1 MTYCI
6 TLKDY
11 FKLFLTTILI
21 LPLLTQAAAYPPGE
35 PKIITGLVLSETDQS
50 PVAGASI
57 VVKGSKTGTSSG
69 FDGKFS
75 IKAKEGDVL
84 VITGVGITRQE
95 ITIGAESYLSI
106 SVTTNSKN
114 LNEVVVTAT
123 GIRKESKRLG
133 YSLQTVDASKLT
145 QAREADPINALK
157 GNAAGLQVNITS
169 EVGHSPD
176 VIIRGENAPTDR
188 PMFVVDGVPLSSDT
202 YNFNSD
208 DIETYTILKG
218 PNAAALYG
226 FQGKNGAIIITT
238 KKGQSAK
245 GHTVVTFNS
254 STQWNQGFLALPKYQ
269 DTYGPGD
276 NGKYGFGGGGS
287 SPQSYFGNGAI
298 GVGNNDYD
306 YDVWG
311 PQFRGQLLPQYDGA
325 YDPTQNYTT
334 TYADGS
340 TYTGHVAPTPWIAR
354 GKDNLKQYIQTG
366 LLSVNSVSVSS
377 SSDKTDIRF
386 SIGNSYQKGI
396 VPNTELNNF
405 NFAGSIVQRFNDR
418 FTATAYINYSRQ
430 STPNLPDVVYGPNSM
445 IYNIVIWGGADWAM
459 GDMRNYWQ
467 TGKTGIQQKY
477 EEFYRY
483 NNPYFMSYEWLRG
496 HYQNNEY
503 GYVSLNYKINDN
515 LDVQVRPSM
524 TAYDM
529 MNNEKMPYSAGAYGR
544 GLRQGDYREDRR
556 ALFESNT
563 DAQIRYHKTEIAG
576 WLDLTALGGANVRTE
591 TFNSNFTSTNYLNVP
606 GVYSFSNSLNALT
619 GSTFN
624 SNLLVTSAYYSVD
637 LGYKSYVTANITG
650 RVDKSSSLPSS
661 GNSYFYPSYNL
672 ATVVS
677 EYLKLPKVISF
688 LKVRGSYATSKDGGT
703 SPFFSPNVSSTPAS
717 QYGYYW
723 NSPYDGPT
731 YQFASTYTLAP
742 TYSSQNSATYTNTTN
757 SPDIQTSERQATE
770 FGADIRFF
778 DNRLGFDI
786 TRYHYKNT
794 LIVQQGTSMASGY
807 SYFQTNGNAYTNDGW
822 EVVLNARPIVNPNG
836 WSWNAVVNFSTYQ
849 KKWVNIATP
858 DNYEKN
864 GQRIDLV
871 YSDGFVRTPQGQM
884 VIDATSGLYTRIS
897 DLGSSAKLVYG
908 HSDPDW
914 QWGIVNTVSYKTFS
928 IRFQFDGMV
937 GGVMEDYI
945 RKKTLQGGRHIESAE
960 GALGAARPM
969 DEANIA
975 AYTGEGVNL
984 SGPNGIALDPITG
997 QITNMKELTV
1007 TQNTTKSQV
1016 QPFVTREAS
1025 IADLDIVKKTYAKL
1039 REVTITYNVPQKFLG
1054 NNKVIRSASISLVGR
1069 NLLYFFPE
1077 KFKDVDVDQ
1086 YSQATYSVQANG
1098 QYTSSPSYLTGLQ
1111 TPTTRS
1117 YGFNLNLTF

>member
-1 MTYCI
+1 MSKTTTLFYYC
-6 TLKDY
+6 
-11 FKLFLTTILI
+11 KLLLICILI
-21 LPLLTQAAAYPPGE
+21 FPVIGFANKKIPGE
-35 PKIITGLVLSETDQS
+35 FRDVTGQVISQTDQS
-50 PVAGASI
+50 PIAGASVLI
-57 VVKGSKTGTSSG
+57 KGSKSGTSTG
-69 FDGKFS
+69 LEGKFS
-75 IKAKEGDVL
+75 IKAKEGDIL
-84 VITGVGITRQE
+84 VITGIGITRQE
-95 ITIGAESYLSI
+95 VVVGSESDLVI
-106 SVTTNSKN
+106 KVVTNSKN

-145 QAREADPINALK
+145 QAREADPVNSLK
-157 GNAAGLQVNITS
+157 GNAAGLEININN

-176 VIIRGENAPTDR
+176 VIIRGENAPQDR
-188 PMFVVDGVPLSSDT
+188 PMFVVDGVPISSDT
-202 YNFNSD
+202 YNLNAD
-208 DIETYTILKG
+208 DIDTYTILKG

-238 KKGQSAK
+238 KKGNKAK
-245 GHTVVTFNS
+245 GRVLVTFNS
-254 STQWNQGFLALPKYQ
+254 TTQFNQGFLALPKYQ

-287 SPQSYFGNGAI
+287 SPQSYFGNGAV

-311 PQFRGQLLPQYDGA
+311 PQFRGQLIPQYDGA
-325 YDPTQNYTT
+325 YDATQNYTT

-340 TYTGHVAPTPWIAR
+340 TYSGHVAPTPWVAR

-366 LLSVNSVSVSS
+366 LLSVNSISVSS
-377 SSDKTDIRF
+377 STDKTDIRF
-386 SIGNSYQKGI
+386 SFGNTYQKGI
-396 VPNTELNNF
+396 VPNTELNNA
-405 NFAGSIVQRFNDR
+405 NFTGSIVQRFNDKLSLS
-418 FTATAYINYSRQ
+418 AYFNYSRQ
-430 STPNLPDVVYGPNSM
+430 STPNLPDVTYGPNSM
-445 IYNIVIWGGADWAM
+445 IYNIIIWGGADWAM
-459 GDMRNYWQ
+459 SDMKKNIWQ
-467 TGKTGIQQKY
+467 PGKVGLQQNY

-503 GYVSLNYKINDN
+503 GYLSLNYKFNED
-515 LDVQVRPSM
+515 LDVQLRPSM
-524 TAYDM
+524 TTYDM
-529 MNNEKMPYSAGAYGR
+529 MNNEKMPYSGGAYGR
-544 GLRQGDYREDRR
+544 PLRQGDYREDRR
-556 ALFESNT
+556 SLFESNT
-563 DAQIRYHKTEIAG
+563 DAQIRYHKNQIAG
-576 WLDLTALGGANVRTE
+576 WLDVQALGGLNVRSQS
-591 TFNSNFTSTNYLNVP
+591 FNSNFTSTNYLNVP

-624 SNLLVTSAYYSVD
+624 SSMLVLSAYYSVD

-650 RVDKSSSLPSS
+650 RVDKSSSLPAS
-661 GNSYFYPSYNL
+661 GDSYFYPSYNL

-677 EYLKLPKVISF
+677 EYVNLPKAISF
-688 LKVRGSYATSKDGGT
+688 LKVRASYAESKDGGT
-703 SPFFSPNVSSTPAS
+703 SPFFSPNVSATPAG

-723 NSPYDGPT
+723 NSPYNGPN
-731 YQFASTYTLAP
+731 YQFAQTYTLAP
-742 TYSSQNSATYTNTTN
+742 TYSNQNSAVYT
-757 SPDIQTSERQATE
+757 DQTVNPNIVTQDRQATE

-778 DNRLGFDI
+778 NNRLAFDI
-786 TRYHYKNT
+786 TRYHYKNIG
-794 LIVQQGTSMASGY
+794 IVNQGTSSSSGY
-807 SYFQTNGNAYTNDGW
+807 SSFLTNGNTYTNDGW
-822 EVVLNARPIVNPNG
+822 EVVMSAQPFLNSNG
-836 WSWNAVVNFSTYQ
+836 WSWNATVNFSTYV
-849 KKWVNIATP
+849 KKWVDIATP

-864 GQRIDLV
+864 GKRIDLV
-871 YSDGFVRTPQGQM
+871 YSDGFVRTSDGKM
-884 VIDATSGLYTRIS
+884 VIDAVSGLYTRIS

-928 IRFQFDGMV
+928 VRFQFDGMV

-945 RKKTLQGGRHIESAE
+945 RVKTLQGGRHIESAT

-984 SGPNGIALDPITG
+984 SGPNGIQLDPISG
-997 QITNMKELTV
+997 QITNMKELTETPNV
-1007 TQNTTKSQV
+1007 TKSQV

-1025 IADLDIVKKTYAKL
+1025 IPDLQIVKKTYAKL
-1039 REVTITYNVPQKFLG
+1039 REITITYNVPDKLLG
-1054 NNKVIRSASISLVGR
+1054 KNPVFRSASISLVGR

-1077 KFKDVDVDQ
+1077 KYKDVDVDQ
-1086 YSQATYSVQANG
+1086 YSQATYNVGANG
-1098 QYTSSPSYLTGLQ
+1098 RYGNATYLTNLQ